1 MNEYVDIN
9 TCATLLNDAWTVY
22 LTFCGILVSIITL
35 LYSFIMGKRNE
46 LYIYAEQSKLGNKD
60 PLIKKR
66 QMSASKYIKQMKSI
80 IKWCVIMLVMSFS
93 SCFISWLCIR
103 FLTKELYLEVLLII
117 VVLTLLI
124 IAGTLGLI
132 RRLIRQY
139 NVDTKIQYI
148 VIKTSLF

>member
-46 LYIYAEQSKLGNKD
+46 LYIYAEQSKLGSKD

-66 QMSASKYIKQMKSI
+66 QMSVSKYIKQMNSI

-139 NVDTKIQYI
+139 NVDTKI
-148 VIKTSLF
+148 

>member
-46 LYIYAEQSKLGNKD
+46 LYIYAEQSKLGSKD

-103 FLTKELYLEVLLII
+103 FLTKELYFEVLLII

-139 NVDTKIQYI
+139 NVDTKYS
-148 VIKTSLF
+148 T

>member
-46 LYIYAEQSKLGNKD
+46 LYIYAEQSKLGSKD

-66 QMSASKYIKQMKSI
+66 QMSASKYIKQMKYI

-139 NVDTKIQYI
+139 NVDTKI
-148 VIKTSLF
+148 

>member
-46 LYIYAEQSKLGNKD
+46 LYIYAEQSKLGSKD

-66 QMSASKYIKQMKSI
+66 QMSASIYIKQMKSI

-139 NVDTKIQYI
+139 NVDTKI
-148 VIKTSLF
+148 

>member
-1 MNEYVDIN
+1 
-9 TCATLLNDAWTVY
+9 
-22 LTFCGILVSIITL
+22 
-35 LYSFIMGKRNE
+35 MGKRNE
-46 LYIYAEQSKLGNKD
+46 LYIYAEQSKLGSKD

-139 NVDTKIQYI
+139 NVDTKI
-148 VIKTSLF
+148 

>member
-46 LYIYAEQSKLGNKD
+46 LYIYAEQSKLGSKD
-60 PLIKKR
+60 PLNKKR

-124 IAGTLGLI
+124 IAGTLGLL

-139 NVDTKIQYI
+139 NVDTKI
-148 VIKTSLF
+148 

>member
-46 LYIYAEQSKLGNKD
+46 LYIYAEQSKLGSKD

-66 QMSASKYIKQMKSI
+66 QMSVSKYIKQMKSI

-139 NVDTKIQYI
+139 NVDTKI
-148 VIKTSLF
+148 

>member
-46 LYIYAEQSKLGNKD
+46 LYIYAEQSKLGSKD

-66 QMSASKYIKQMKSI
+66 QMSSSKYIKQMKSI

-139 NVDTKIQYI
+139 NVDTKI
-148 VIKTSLF
+148 

>member
-46 LYIYAEQSKLGNKD
+46 LYIYAEQSKLGSKD
-60 PLIKKR
+60 PLNKKR
-66 QMSASKYIKQMKSI
+66 QMSALKYIKQMKYI

-103 FLTKELYLEVLLII
+103 FLTKELYFEVLLII

-139 NVDTKIQYI
+139 NVDTKI
-148 VIKTSLF
+148 

>member
-46 LYIYAEQSKLGNKD
+46 LYIYAEQSKLGSKD

-103 FLTKELYLEVLLII
+103 FLTEELYLEVLLII

-139 NVDTKIQYI
+139 NVDTKI
-148 VIKTSLF
+148 

>member
-46 LYIYAEQSKLGNKD
+46 LYIYAEQSKLGSKD
-60 PLIKKR
+60 PLNQKR

-103 FLTKELYLEVLLII
+103 FLPKELYLEVLLII

-124 IAGTLGLI
+124 IAGTIGLI

-139 NVDTKIQYI
+139 NVDTKI
-148 VIKTSLF
+148 

>member
-46 LYIYAEQSKLGNKD
+46 LYIYAEQSKLGSKD

-80 IKWCVIMLVMSFS
+80 IKWCVIMLVLSFS

-103 FLTKELYLEVLLII
+103 FLTKELYFEVLLII

-139 NVDTKIQYI
+139 NVDTKI
-148 VIKTSLF
+148 

>member
-1 MNEYVDIN
+1 MNEYVVII
-9 TCATLLNDAWTVY
+9 TFATLLNDAWTVY

-46 LYIYAEQSKLGNKD
+46 LYIYAEQSKLGSKD

-139 NVDTKIQYI
+139 NVDTKI
-148 VIKTSLF
+148 

>member
-46 LYIYAEQSKLGNKD
+46 LYIYAEQSKLGSKD

-103 FLTKELYLEVLLII
+103 FLTKELYFEVLLII

-139 NVDTKIQYI
+139 NVDTKI
-148 VIKTSLF
+148 

>member
-46 LYIYAEQSKLGNKD
+46 LYIYAEQSKLGSKD

-139 NVDTKIQYI
+139 NVDTKISI
-148 VIKTSLF
+148 VR

>member
-46 LYIYAEQSKLGNKD
+46 LYIYAEQSKLGSKD
-60 PLIKKR
+60 PLNKKR

-103 FLTKELYLEVLLII
+103 FLTKELYLGVLLII
-117 VVLTLLI
+117 VEQTMLK

-139 NVDTKIQYI
+139 NVDTKI
-148 VIKTSLF
+148 

>member
-46 LYIYAEQSKLGNKD
+46 LYIYAEQSKLGSKD

-139 NVDTKIQYI
+139 NVDTKI
-148 VIKTSLF
+148 

>member
-9 TCATLLNDAWTVY
+9 TCATLRNDAWTVY
-22 LTFCGILVSIITL
+22 LTFCGRLVSIITL
-35 LYSFIMGKRNE
+35 LYSFIMGKRNA
-46 LYIYAEQSKLGNKD
+46 LYIYAEQSKLGSKD
-60 PLIKKR
+60 PLNKKR

-139 NVDTKIQYI
+139 NVDTKI
-148 VIKTSLF
+148 

>member
-46 LYIYAEQSKLGNKD
+46 LYIYAEQSKLGSKD
-60 PLIKKR
+60 PLNKKR

-139 NVDTKIQYI
+139 NVDTKI
-148 VIKTSLF
+148 

>member
-46 LYIYAEQSKLGNKD
+46 LYIYAEQSKLGSKD

-124 IAGTLGLI
+124 IAGTIGLI

-139 NVDTKIQYI
+139 NVDTKI
-148 VIKTSLF
+148 

>member
-46 LYIYAEQSKLGNKD
+46 LYIYAEQSKLGSKD
-60 PLIKKR
+60 PLNKKR

-103 FLTKELYLEVLLII
+103 FLTKELYFEVLLII

-139 NVDTKIQYI
+139 NVDTKI
-148 VIKTSLF
+148 

>member
-1 MNEYVDIN
+1 M
-9 TCATLLNDAWTVY
+9 
-22 LTFCGILVSIITL
+22 
-35 LYSFIMGKRNE
+35 FIF
-46 LYIYAEQSKLGNKD
+46 YIKD
-60 PLIKKR
+60 PYGLNEGIYTI
-66 QMSASKYIKQMKSI
+66 QKYIKQMKYI

-103 FLTKELYLEVLLII
+103 FLTKELYFEVLLII

-139 NVDTKIQYI
+139 NVDTKI
-148 VIKTSLF
+148 

>member
-46 LYIYAEQSKLGNKD
+46 LYIYAEQSKLGSKD

-93 SCFISWLCIR
+93 SCFISWLCFR

-139 NVDTKIQYI
+139 NVDTKI
-148 VIKTSLF
+148 

>member
-9 TCATLLNDAWTVY
+9 TYATLLNDAWTVY

-46 LYIYAEQSKLGNKD
+46 LYIYAEQSKLGSKD

-139 NVDTKIQYI
+139 NVDTKI
-148 VIKTSLF
+148 

>member
-1 MNEYVDIN
+1 MNKYVDIN

-46 LYIYAEQSKLGNKD
+46 LYIYAEQSKLGSKD

-139 NVDTKIQYI
+139 NVDTKI
-148 VIKTSLF
+148 

>member
-46 LYIYAEQSKLGNKD
+46 LDIYAEQSKLGSKD

-103 FLTKELYLEVLLII
+103 FLTKELYFEVLLII

-139 NVDTKIQYI
+139 NVDTKI
-148 VIKTSLF
+148 

>member
-22 LTFCGILVSIITL
+22 LTFCVILVSIITL

-46 LYIYAEQSKLGNKD
+46 LYIYAEQSKLGSKD
-60 PLIKKR
+60 PLNKKR
-66 QMSASKYIKQMKSI
+66 QMSASKYIKQMKYI

-103 FLTKELYLEVLLII
+103 FLTKELYFEVLLII

-139 NVDTKIQYI
+139 NVDTKI
-148 VIKTSLF
+148 

>member
-46 LYIYAEQSKLGNKD
+46 LYIYAEQSKLGSKD

-66 QMSASKYIKQMKSI
+66 QMSASKYIKQMKYI

-103 FLTKELYLEVLLII
+103 FLTKELYFEVLLII

-139 NVDTKIQYI
+139 NVDTKI
-148 VIKTSLF
+148 

>member
-46 LYIYAEQSKLGNKD
+46 LYIYAEQSKLGSKD
-60 PLIKKR
+60 PLNKKR

-103 FLTKELYLEVLLII
+103 FLTEELYLEVLLII

-124 IAGTLGLI
+124 IAGTLGLL

-139 NVDTKIQYI
+139 NVDTKI
-148 VIKTSLF
+148 

>member
-124 IAGTLGLI
+124 IAGTLGLT

-139 NVDTKIQYI
+139 NVDTKI
-148 VIKTSLF
+148 

>member
-139 NVDTKIQYI
+139 NVDTKI
-148 VIKTSLF
+148 

>member
-46 LYIYAEQSKLGNKD
+46 LYIYAEQSKLGSKD

-80 IKWCVIMLVMSFS
+80 IKWYVIMLVMSFS

-139 NVDTKIQYI
+139 NVDTKI
-148 VIKTSLF
+148 

>member
-46 LYIYAEQSKLGNKD
+46 LDIYAEQSKLGSKD
-60 PLIKKR
+60 PLNKKR

-103 FLTKELYLEVLLII
+103 FLTEELYLEVLLII

-124 IAGTLGLI
+124 IAGTLGLL

-139 NVDTKIQYI
+139 NVDTKI
-148 VIKTSLF
+148 

>member
-46 LYIYAEQSKLGNKD
+46 LYIYAEQSKLGSKD

-103 FLTKELYLEVLLII
+103 FLPKELYLEVLLII

-139 NVDTKIQYI
+139 NVDTKI
-148 VIKTSLF
+148 

>member
-46 LYIYAEQSKLGNKD
+46 LYIYAEQSKLGSKD
-60 PLIKKR
+60 PLNKKR

-103 FLTKELYLEVLLII
+103 FLTEELYLEVLLII

-139 NVDTKIQYI
+139 NVDTKI
-148 VIKTSLF
+148 

>member
-35 LYSFIMGKRNE
+35 LYYFIMGKRNE
-46 LYIYAEQSKLGNKD
+46 LYIYAEQSKLGSKD
-60 PLIKKR
+60 PLNKKR
-66 QMSASKYIKQMKSI
+66 QMSASKYIKQMKYI

-103 FLTKELYLEVLLII
+103 FLTKELYFEVLLII

-139 NVDTKIQYI
+139 NVDTKI
-148 VIKTSLF
+148 

>member
-35 LYSFIMGKRNE
+35 LYSFIMGQRNE
-46 LYIYAEQSKLGNKD
+46 LYIYAEQSKLGSKD

-66 QMSASKYIKQMKSI
+66 
-80 IKWCVIMLVMSFS
+80 KWCVIMLVMSFS

-103 FLTKELYLEVLLII
+103 FLTKELYFEVLLII

-139 NVDTKIQYI
+139 NVDTKI
-148 VIKTSLF
+148 